1 MSDMQRVG
9 AIHKTLWAIGSTL
22 CALWIR
28 LVLDPFL
35 GDHLPYTTF
44 FVATAVTVLYAGIWP
59 ALLVVAM
66 SGGAANWFFIS
77 PRSTLR
83 LSNSV
88 DEIGYLTFVLASLT
102 LIAFGHAFDKARD
115 RTTKVMEELRS
126 SREELR
132 ALAGRLEQIVEE
144 RTRELTQSQ
153 ERLRALAAELNLA
166 EQRERNRLATDLHD
180 HLAQMLVLAKMKLS
194 QARKVPGF
202 LPKGQGLLNEIDD
215 ALAQSLTYTRT
226 LVANL
231 APPALRD
238 FGLLAGLRWL
248 SEQMRYQGLVVSLH
262 SSLEHLKLPEDQAI
276 LLFQSIREL
285 LINVTKHAQSNQ
297 ATVSVDHQM
306 DTLRI
311 EVEDDGVGFEPAA
324 VNKSGTKE
332 STGFGLFSIRERMRA
347 LGGTFDVE
355 SKAGYGTT
363 ARLTLPVDHM
373 TGSV

>member
-1 MSDMQRVG
+1 MRK
-9 AIHKTLWAIGSTL
+9 ILWAIGSTL
-22 CALWIR
+22 CALWMR
-28 LVLDPFL
+28 LLLDPFL

-44 FVATAVTVLYAGIWP
+44 FVATAVTVLYAGVWP

-66 SGGAANWFFIS
+66 SGVAANWFFIS
-77 PRSTLR
+77 PRFTLR

-102 LIAFGHAFDKARD
+102 LIAFGHAFDRARD

-132 ALAGRLEQIVEE
+132 DLAGRLEQIVEE
-144 RTRELTQSQ
+144 RTQELTQSQ

-194 QARKVPGF
+194 QARQVPAF
-202 LPKGQGLLNEIDD
+202 LPKGQGLLNEVDD

-248 SEQMRYQGLVVSLH
+248 AEQMRFQGLVVSVQTSFEL
-262 SSLEHLKLPEDQAI
+262 LKLPEDQAI

-297 ATVSVDHQM
+297 ATVSLDHQAGS
-306 DTLRI
+306 LRI
-311 EVEDDGVGFEPAA
+311 EVRDTGVGFDPAA
-324 VNKSGTKE
+324 AQKH
-332 STGFGLFSIRERMRA
+332 STQEYSKFGLFSIGERMRA
-347 LGGTFDVE
+347 LGGTFAVE
-355 SKAGYGTT
+355 SRPGCGTT
-363 ARLTLPVDHM
+363 ARLTLPL
-373 TGSV
+373 TP